1 MSMIEEM
8 MTQCIMMDKVSVP
21 DGLGGFNFIW
31 QDGAEFKA
39 TVIKDS
45 SPEMLIAEKQGIT
58 ETYTIV
64 TKSNVG
70 LQYHD
75 VFRRVEDGQIF
86 RVTSNTVDSKAPA
99 HSTVQIGKVTAEKW
113 VIPSA

>member
-21 DGLGGFNFIW
+21 DGLGGFDFVW
-31 QDGAEFKA
+31 QDGAGFKA
-39 TVIKDS
+39 TINKVS

-58 ETYTIV
+58 ETYTVV
-64 TKSNVG
+64 TNSNVN

-86 RVTSNTVDSKAPA
+86 RVTSNIVDSKAPP
-99 HSTVQIGKVTAEKW
+99 HSSVQIAKVTAEKW